1 VWLERRG
8 AFALGDGGIRFLLA
22 IEESGSVRAGAERVR
37 WSYRHALAYLDNAE
51 RRLGRQLV
59 TRTRGGHTRGGATL
73 TADGHDLVRRF
84 GQLER
89 NLETALQRLYTS
101 AFAGWPCA

>member
-1 VWLERRG
+1 VP
-8 AFALGDGGIRFLLA
+8 
-22 IEESGSVRAGAERVR
+22 
-37 WSYRHALAYLDNAE
+37 LAYLDNAE

-59 TRTRGGHTRGGATL
+59 MRTRGGHTRGGATL
-73 TADGHDLVRRF
+73 TADGQDLVRRF
-84 GQLER
+84 GRLQE